1 MEFIVNALM
10 LRSVDYKENDKILT
24 LLTAERGK
32 ISAGI
37 KGVKKAAAKL
47 KFAAQPFCFAEYV
60 LADRGGKYTVINASE
75 CESFYDLRTDIN
87 KFYAASAVAEVANA
101 LTFEGDECR
110 EIFTESVRT
119 MSEIC
124 RGGES
129 GALIRFLLSAL
140 KLSGYGVSTEKCV
153 QCGAELF
160 FADRLKFDMDAGSFT
175 CGECGNGSGAS
186 RVTYNVLR
194 KAQGKTY
201 ENDFITAD
209 GEKRALRLLRE
220 YVSYKLNTA
229 FKSLSEYIRLIS

>member
-209 GEKRALRLLRE
+209 GEKRALRRLRE

-229 FKSLSEYIRLIS
+229 FKSLSEYIRLI

>member
-220 YVSYKLNTA
+220 CVSYKRNTA
-229 FKSLSEYIRLIS
+229 FKSLSEYIRLI